1 MNQLT
6 RRVVITGLG
15 TLNPLGN
22 DVATTWQNASNG
34 QSGIAAITLFDA
46 RDFKTRIAGEVKNFD
61 PDGLFSRREARRMS
75 RVTQLAIAAADEAL
89 AAAKLTI
96 SDANRDRIGVVV
108 GSGMGSIDPIIDNL
122 QALTERGVGRISPF
136 FVPMALADTPA
147 AMISIRYGLRG
158 PNMSVVTACATANN
172 AIGEAAVMIARG
184 AADIMVAGGTEASI
198 LPLVIGGFNQMGAL
212 STRNDAPEAASRP
225 FSLDRD
231 GFVASEGAG
240 ILVLEERD
248 YAIARGATIY
258 GELLGYGSSADAY
271 HISTPCP
278 DGEGAVRAIRC
289 ALSDA
294 GLRPDQIDY
303 INAHGTST
311 SFNDARETAAIKTV
325 FGAYAYAVPISSTK
339 SMHGHLMGA
348 AGALEAILCLK
359 SMETGIIPPTINYEI
374 PDPDCDL
381 DYVPNVRRETAV
393 SITMS
398 SGFGFGGHNAVLI
411 FGKRE

>member
-22 DVATTWQNASNG
+22 DVATTWQRAING
-34 QSGIAAITLFDA
+34 ESGIAPITHFDA
-46 RDFKTRIAGEVKNFD
+46 TDFKTRIAGEVKGFD
-61 PDGLFSRREARRMS
+61 PNVLLGRKEARRMS
-75 RVTQLAIAAADEAL
+75 RATQFAIAAAEEAL
-89 AAAKLTI
+89 SDAKLTI
-96 SDANRDRIGVVV
+96 TGDNRDRIGVIV
-108 GSGMGSIDPIIDNL
+108 GSGMGSLDPVVDNL
-122 QALTERGVGRISPF
+122 NALNGRGVGRISPF
-136 FVPMALADTPA
+136 FVPMMLADTPA

-158 PNMSVVTACATANN
+158 PNMSVATACATANN
-172 AIGEAAVMIARG
+172 AIGEAAVTILRG
-184 AADIMVAGGTEASI
+184 AAEIMVAGGTEASI
-198 LPLVIGGFNQMGAL
+198 LPIAIGGFSQMGAL
-212 STRNDAPEAASRP
+212 STRNDEPERASRP

-240 ILVLEERD
+240 IVILEDRD
-248 YAIARGATIY
+248 HAIARGATIY
-258 GELLGYGSSADAY
+258 GELLGYGASADAY
-271 HISTPCP
+271 HISTPSP
-278 DGEGAVRAIRC
+278 NGEGAIRAMRC

-294 GLRPDQIDY
+294 GLRPDEIDY

-311 SFNDARETAAIKTV
+311 KFNDAGETAAIKVV
-325 FGAYAYAVPISSTK
+325 FGDFAYRIPVSSTK

-359 SMETGIIPPTINYEI
+359 SMETGIVPPTINYETA
-374 PDPDCDL
+374 DPACDL
-381 DYVPNVRRETAV
+381 DYVPNVKRETAV

-411 FGKRE
+411 FGK